1 MAIILLFAA
10 CTSVRP
16 YKQVAADAYVTTEK
30 KAIIA
35 PFVSTHFPPTVRTV
49 RDTLHIIDTA
59 YNEQFVYE
67 LSKIIDSLIFAP
79 KDTVRVDDPTNKRRI
94 DSLIRLCSRS
104 INKTTILRD
113 TVWTTDPGK
122 DMALTRFISI
132 IQAENASLKKESDE
146 IKTKADSSGKKLR
159 LYMFGMYGAIALALM
174 FLILLFKR

>member
-16 YKQVAADAYVTTEK
+16 YKQVAADAHVTTEK

-35 PFVSTHFPPTVRTV
+35 PFVSTHFPPTFRVV

-59 YNEQFVYE
+59 YNERFVYE

-79 KDTVRVDDPTNKRRI
+79 KDTVRVENPANKRRI
-94 DSLIRLCSRS
+94 DSLVRLCSRS

-113 TVWTTDPGK
+113 TVWMTDPGR
-122 DMALTRFISI
+122 DMALTHFISNV
-132 IQAENASLKKESDE
+132 QAENVLLKKEAEDS
-146 IKTKADSSGKKLR
+146 KLKASSSGKKLR